1 MSGSGVVVRVVVS
14 ALVAAVVGTAASA
27 AAAEPEPAPIEVGA
41 LTSRPGVGDTA
52 QAMPLGA
59 IIVNPG
65 LTVSGP
71 PVSVGAPSPSTAP
84 DILVRVGIAHGV
96 EARGA
101 VSFDAVGK
109 SVVMSPSFALAGQLL
124 TESDFVPAMLGIVTL
139 SLPTAADPT
148 ALGGELRISE
158 AKGFGQFGIGSNAAL
173 SVEAT
178 GAAPWRGLSER
189 LSDWAPGM
197 WGFHQR
203 GAQFRGTLTMARA
216 RLEGMDVKAAERHLA
231 QNGALVCESFLEAF
245 QAKSRAFLA
254 FLTAFGC
261 LLLVLAVRLGLAVAP
276 AGRRAE

>member
-178 GAAPWRGLSER
+178 GAALSGTLGASMALR
-189 LSDWAPGM
+189 PGM
-197 WGFHQR
+197 SPFLEIFGDGRFYPVAASFEL
-203 GAQFRGTLTMARA
+203 GADAGVGVQITRTVAVDVSAGGTFLGTQS
-216 RLEGMDVKAAERHLA
+216 LFVSV
-231 QNGALVCESFLEAF
+231 GASFLW
-245 QAKSRAFLA
+245 L
-254 FLTAFGC
+254 
-261 LLLVLAVRLGLAVAP
+261 
-276 AGRRAE
+276 